1 MSASILNEAYVYMAT
16 TTDHQS
22 WEDILWN
29 KNKKYPMVNV
39 IRLYS
44 TAMQFIQENGICI
57 KIGSTAQHPDKRAY
71 QLQREKGLVMIRT
84 QTLHTTPS
92 GLLLAES
99 VLRRLLENHPA
110 TTQIGTDTFQVRSE
124 EDRAQIIAQWDKWIN
139 KAIKIVSMIEG
150 A

>member
-16 TTDHQS
+16 TTDWQS
-22 WEDILWN
+22 WEDVWN
-29 KNKKYPMVNV
+29 ESKKYP
-39 IRLYS
+39 ITLHFHK
-44 TAMQFIQENGICI
+44 TAMRFVQEYGICI

-71 QLQREKGLVMIRT
+71 QLQREKGLVMVHI

-99 VLRRLLENHPA
+99 VLRQLLENHPA

-124 EDRAQIIAQWDKWIN
+124 EDREQIISQWNKWIMQAMTVIN
-139 KAIKIVSMIEG
+139 TIK
-150 A
+150 